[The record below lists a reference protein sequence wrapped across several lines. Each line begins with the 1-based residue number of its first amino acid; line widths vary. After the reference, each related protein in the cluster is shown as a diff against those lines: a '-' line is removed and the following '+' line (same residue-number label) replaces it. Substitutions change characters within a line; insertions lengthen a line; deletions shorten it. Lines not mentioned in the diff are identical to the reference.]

1 MIGREQIAIARHVPL
16 SVLKKRIKHHQGLP
30 KDVPHLVF
38 VQLRYTGMSAVQAA
52 EAVGVSGYLTRFTAA
67 PIVSADWRL
76 GDWHEVGEESE
87 GAPHRTPS
95 RPFHSRTSRA

>member
-16 SVLKKRIKHHQGLP
+16 SVLKKRIKHYQGLP

-52 EAVGVSGYLTRFTAA
+52 EAVGISGRLPWLTAA
-67 PIVSADWRL
+67 PFV
-76 GDWHEVGEESE
+76 
-87 GAPHRTPS
+87 PY
-95 RPFHSRTSRA
+95 